1 MKQFTPL
8 ALLSLFMWGPHGA
21 VDVEQTSYGF
31 TLTSLSGGGITS
43 VSRTATGY
51 VIVPPNEPAT
61 FIDFDGSE
69 GEVGPAPSPFIF
81 EEVN

>member
-31 TLTSLSGGGITS
+31 TITSLSGEGITS

-51 VIVPPNEPAT
+51 VIVPPDEPAT
-61 FIDFDGSE
+61 FIDFDRSE
-69 GEVGPAPSPFIF
+69 EAPAPSPFIF